1 MISCVS
7 PSAVY
12 YDETLNTL
20 GYATRTM
27 NVKNKPVIQMDEKSQ
42 NIYALTR
49 ENELLK
55 MENKFLREQLSRAA
69 NGLPVDIPDNFQ
81 GVLGPLQLGPINGN
95 RRQASAGRKLEP
107 GKNSLDIPYN
117 KVISEFESEIAR
129 MKTIN
134 DNLKS
139 EKEVTDKN
147 YQIVLNDNMALHSKL
162 ENLENV
168 FIGNP
173 IPKGDARVQQKL
185 ISDEY
190 MASNV
195 PLSHP
200 VAV

>member
-1 MISCVS
+1 M
-7 PSAVY
+7 
-12 YDETLNTL
+12 
-20 GYATRTM
+20 
-27 NVKNKPVIQMDEKSQ
+27 KNKPVIQMDEKSQ

-55 MENKFLREQLSRAA
+55 MENKFLREQLARAS
-69 NGLPVDIPDNFQ
+69 NGLSIEIPDNYQ
-81 GVLGPLQLGPINGN
+81 GVMGPIQLGPLNAN

-107 GKNSLDIPYN
+107 SKNGMETPYN

-129 MKTIN
+129 LKTIN
-134 DNLKS
+134 DNMKT
-139 EKEVTDKN
+139 EKDVTDKN
-147 YQIVLNDNMALHSKL
+147 YQIVLNDNHALHTKL

-173 IPKGDARVQQKL
+173 IPKGDSKGQQRL

-195 PLSHP
+195 SLP
-200 VAV
+200 